1 MANRIELGVCMM
13 VTRELLPCRLLSMGP
28 GSPPAERKSSL
39 DFKSFRLAF
48 GGWEGKRI
56 HNYVSAYVT
65 NFSGLF
71 THAQGSRPKLPTY
84 TPRGLWHTSS
94 PVPFVLLLV

>member
-13 VTRELLPCRLLSMGP
+13 VTRELLPCRLVSMGP

-56 HNYVSAYVT
+56 HNYVSAYSGGDPGGPGGQRTPHFPEWGVT
-65 NFSGLF
+65 YK
-71 THAQGSRPKLPTY
+71 AV
-84 TPRGLWHTSS
+84 TPR
-94 PVPFVLLLV
+94 F